1 MCCAFIEIMAT
12 VIEVLWDYSFS
23 RARYF
28 AFSETGNS
36 RGEQQVM
43 AVEHHPGGSGDFQIC
58 GFSPFSDT
66 VHSKLLIFFHR
77 DDQS

>member
-1 MCCAFIEIMAT
+1 MRCAFIEIMAT
-12 VIEVLWDYSFS
+12 VIDVLWDYSFS
-23 RARYF
+23 RV
-28 AFSETGNS
+28 G
-36 RGEQQVM
+36 
-43 AVEHHPGGSGDFQIC
+43 GGSCDFQKC